1 MSTVGPLL
9 SPLLVGRDELLN
21 LADRRI
27 AEAAAG
33 QGHLLLLAGEAG
45 IGKTR
50 LLRAIL
56 HEAEAAGFRIA
67 KGDLAPQDRQVP
79 LASVL
84 DLARTMND
92 VGEFG
97 ELGDALLAIQ
107 GGRGADNLGSRR
119 LLVRD
124 VAQLIVAAVDQ
135 PTLLAFEDLQW
146 ADELSIEVVGE
157 LARIGQDRPL
167 LLLGIYRADELPL
180 GSLHREWRARLLA
193 QRLAEEARLL
203 PLTYDQTALVTTLI
217 LNTGLPAPREVVDA
231 VYKRTDGVPLHIE
244 ELLGALDESA
254 RTSGRAIRN
263 AQVPDTIEDAIIAR
277 LARLSDDAQAVA
289 LAGAVMGR
297 CFSPEVL
304 AGVMDRPMADL
315 EAPLDELVASSF
327 LYPFQS
333 IDEGYYDFRH
343 QLLRD
348 ALYDT
353 VPAAQLRRLHA
364 RAGEFV
370 PLLIGANEVHA
381 SAHFERAGLRGQAFE
396 AALAGA
402 RAASAVSSR
411 REAFELYGRAVANL
425 PDGLAGDEIGDLYAA
440 YGEAAAAV
448 DDVATE
454 IAADEAA
461 RRHYLAAGRPIDAA
475 SMLVMH
481 AGMLRRDVQPRAERE
496 RYLDQ
501 AEAELNALPD
511 TPERALALSDLWMYR
526 AMLDID
532 LGHLEEADAHIAEAR
547 AQRLASDETDLGDI
561 DFVAASIDVVRGKID
576 KGIDRMMEVARD
588 ARQARLES
596 TGVTSYRMAAA
607 FAMRVMDY
615 ERAEIGL
622 REGLRYADEI
632 QQSYCRHVMAATS
645 AHVAWA
651 AGRWD
656 EAIPIAEIE
665 IVERGSRRGTLGS
678 RDALGFVSFGRGDVD
693 RARSVLEASLAIG
706 RATDEVDL
714 VLPPLWGLAETA
726 LVDGDPENA
735 VAHCE
740 TALRLATE
748 CGERG
753 LIVPFVV
760 TGVRAYQALRRPE
773 AAERWAERVR
783 LHLADWVRAAPALA
797 HADGL
802 LRLAAG
808 STASARTSLE
818 AAVTGWDG
826 LGRIWEATWAR
837 LDLAACLIRG
847 NRHIDAVPILNDARA
862 TADALGSPPL
872 RARVDELTSTAR
884 SRGITDEP
892 WRPLTARE
900 FEVARYVAEGQT
912 NAQIAEE
919 LGLSPKT
926 VSAHIE
932 HILAKLGATRRAE
945 IAAWVA
951 LVASGSRTSS
961 RPATDGVAPR

>member
-9 SPLLVGRDELLN
+9 SPLLVGRDALLD

-27 AEAAAG
+27 DEAAAG

-50 LLRAIL
+50 LLQTIQRKAD
-56 HEAEAAGFRIA
+56 AAGFRRA
-67 KGDLAPQDRQVP
+67 KGDLAPQDRQLP

-92 VGEFG
+92 VGGFG
-97 ELGDALLAIQ
+97 ELGDALLTIQ
-107 GGRGADNLGSRR
+107 RGRGADSLGSRR
-119 LLVRD
+119 LLIRD
-124 VAQLIVAAVDQ
+124 VAQLIVASIDQ

-146 ADELSIEVVGE
+146 ADELSLEVVGE

-167 LLLGIYRADELPL
+167 LLLGVYRVDEFPL

-193 QRLAEEARLL
+193 QRHAEEARLE

-217 LNTGLPAPREVVDA
+217 LNTGLPAPREVVNA
-231 VYKRTDGVPLHIE
+231 VFERTDGIPLHIE
-244 ELLGALDESA
+244 ELLGAIDDAA
-254 RTSGRAIRN
+254 RTDGRAIRN
-263 AQVPDTIEDAIIAR
+263 AVVPDTIEDAI
-277 LARLSDDAQAVA
+277 LARLGRLSGDAQAVA
-289 LAGAVMGR
+289 MAGAVMGR
-297 CFSPEVL
+297 CFSPDVL
-304 AGVMDRPMADL
+304 AGVMDRPLADL
-315 EAPLDELVASSF
+315 DAPLEELVANSF

-381 SAHFERAGLRGQAFE
+381 SAHFERAGLRAQAFE

-411 REAFELYGRAVANL
+411 REAFELYARAVANL
-425 PDGLAGDEIGDLYAA
+425 PDGLTADELGDLYAA
-440 YGEAAAAV
+440 YGEAAAAI

-454 IAADEAA
+454 IAADDAA
-461 RRHYLAAGRPIDAA
+461 RGHYLEAGRLVDAA
-475 SMLVMH
+475 FMLIMH
-481 AGMLRRDVQPRAERE
+481 SNMLRRDVQPRAERE

-501 AEAELNALPD
+501 AEAELEALPESA
-511 TPERALALSDLWMYR
+511 ERSIALSDLWWLR
-526 AMLDID
+526 AMLALDVANLD
-532 LGHLEEADAHIAEAR
+532 AADAAL
-547 AQRLASDETDLGDI
+547 AQSRSLRLAAHDTDMGDI
-561 DFVAASIDVVRGKID
+561 DFLSASIDVLRGRSD
-576 KGIDRMMEVARD
+576 EGLDRMMEIARD
-588 ARQARLES
+588 ARQARMEA

-607 FAMRVMDY
+607 FAIRVMDY
-615 ERAEIGL
+615 DRAEIGL

-632 QQSYCRHVMAATS
+632 QQSYCRHIMAATS
-645 AHVAWA
+645 AHAAWA

-678 RDALGFVSFGRGDVD
+678 RDALGYVCFGRGDTE
-693 RARSVLEASLAIG
+693 RARSVLDASLAIG
-706 RATDEVDL
+706 RSTDEVDL
-714 VLPPLWGLAETA
+714 VMPPLWGLAETA
-726 LVDGDPENA
+726 LVDGDPEAA

-740 TALRLATE
+740 GALALAMA

-760 TGVRAYQALRRPE
+760 TGVRAYQALRRPDS
-773 AAERWAERVR
+773 AERWLERVR
-783 LHLADWVRAAPALA
+783 AQLADWERAAPALA

-808 STASARTSLE
+808 STASARTNLE
-818 AAVTGWDG
+818 AAIAGWDG
-826 LGRIWEATWAR
+826 FGRIWESTWAR

-847 NRHIDAVPILNDARA
+847 NRHLDAVPLLDAVRA
-862 TADALGSPPL
+862 TADRLASPPL
-872 RARVDELTSTAR
+872 RARVDELTRIAR

-900 FEVARYVAEGQT
+900 FEVARHVAEGLT

-919 LGLSPKT
+919 LNLSPKT

-951 LVASGSRTSS
+951 LIAAGTQAVG
-961 RPATDGVAPR
+961 RPG

>member
-9 SPLLVGRDELLN
+9 SPLLVGRDSLLD

-27 AEAAAG
+27 DDAAAG
-33 QGHLLLLAGEAG
+33 HGHLLLLAGEAG

-56 HEAEAAGFRIA
+56 GKAEAAGFRIA
-67 KGDLAPQDRQVP
+67 KGDLAPLDAQLP

-92 VGEFG
+92 LGGFG
-97 ELGDALLAIQ
+97 DLGDELLTIQ
-107 GGRGADNLGSRR
+107 RGRGGDSLGSRR

-124 VAQLIVAAVDQ
+124 IAQLIVRATDQ

-146 ADELSIEVVGE
+146 ADELSLEVVGE
-157 LARIGQDRPL
+157 LARICGDRPL
-167 LLLGIYRADELPL
+167 LLLGAYRADELPL
-180 GSLHREWRARLLA
+180 GSLHREWRARLLN
-193 QRLAEEARLL
+193 QRLAEQARLQ
-203 PLTYDQTALVTTLI
+203 PLTYDETALVTTLI
-217 LNTGLPAPREVVDA
+217 LGTGLPAPREVVSA
-231 VYKRTDGVPLHIE
+231 VHKRTDGIPLHVE
-244 ELLGALDESA
+244 ELLGALGAEA
-254 RTSGRAIRN
+254 RSDGRAIRD
-263 AQVPDTIEDAIIAR
+263 AEVPDTIEDAIR
-277 LARLSDDAQAVA
+277 ARLSRLSDEAQAVA

-297 CFSPEVL
+297 CFSPDVL
-304 AGVMDRPMADL
+304 AGVMDRPIAELDV
-315 EAPLDELVASSF
+315 PLDELVANAF
-327 LYPFQS
+327 LYPFEQV
-333 IDEGYYDFRH
+333 DEGYYDFRH

-348 ALYDT
+348 ALYET
-353 VPAAQLRRLHA
+353 VPAAQLRRMHA

-381 SAHFERAGLRGQAFE
+381 SAHFERAGLKAQAFE
-396 AALAGA
+396 AAVAGA

-425 PDGLAGDEIGDLYAA
+425 PDGLTADALGDLYAA

-454 IAADEAA
+454 IASDEAA
-461 RRHYLAAGRPIDAA
+461 RRHYLEAGRSIDAA
-475 SMLVMH
+475 WMLVMH

-496 RYLDQ
+496 RYLDEAQ
-501 AEAELNALPD
+501 AELLALPESPD
-511 TPERALALSDLWMYR
+511 RALALSSMWMYR

-532 LGHLEEADAHIAEAR
+532 LGHLDEADAHIAEAR
-547 AQRLASDETDLGDI
+547 SQRRASNDSDLGDI
-561 DFVAASIDVVRGKID
+561 DFVTASIEVVRGRID
-576 KGIDRMMEVARD
+576 EGLDRMMEVARD
-588 ARQARLES
+588 SRQARLES

-607 FAMRVMDY
+607 YAMRVMDY
-615 ERAEIGL
+615 DRAEIGL

-651 AGRWD
+651 AGQWD

-678 RDALGFVSFGRGDVD
+678 RDALGYVSFGRGDVV

-726 LVDGDPENA
+726 LVEGDAETA

-740 TALRLATE
+740 GALRLATA

-753 LIVPFVV
+753 LMVPFVV

-783 LHLADWVRAAPALA
+783 AHLADWPRVEPALA

-802 LRLAAG
+802 VRLAAG
-808 STASARTSLE
+808 ATTSARTSLE
-818 AAVTGWDG
+818 TAVAGWDG
-826 LGRIWEATWAR
+826 YGRIWEASWAR

-847 NRHIDAVPILNDARA
+847 NRHLDAIPLLESVRA
-862 TADALGSPPL
+862 TAEHVGSPPL
-872 RARVDELTSTAR
+872 RARVDELMSVAR

-900 FEVARYVAEGQT
+900 FEVARHVAEGLT
-912 NAQIAEE
+912 NAQIADE

-951 LVASGSRTSS
+951 LVAAGTQAVA
-961 RPATDGVAPR
+961 RPG

>member
-1 MSTVGPLL
+1 MSTVGPIL
-9 SPLLVGRDELLN
+9 SPLLVGRDDLLQ

-27 AEAAAG
+27 AEAAAAR
-33 QGHLLLLAGEAG
+33 GHLLMLAGEAG

-50 LLRAIL
+50 LLRGIL
-56 HEAEAAGFRIA
+56 RNAEAAGFRYA
-67 KGDLAPQDRQVP
+67 KADLAPGDSQLP

-92 VGEFG
+92 IGGFG
-97 ELGDALLAIQ
+97 ELGDELLAIQ
-107 GGRGADNLGSRR
+107 GGRGEDSLASRR

-124 VAQLIVAAVDQ
+124 VAQLIIAAMDR

-146 ADELSIEVVGE
+146 ADELSMEVVGE
-157 LARIGQDRPL
+157 LARIGEDRPL
-167 LLLGIYRADELPL
+167 LLLAAYRADELPL
-180 GSLHREWRARLLA
+180 GSLHREWRARLLS
-193 QRLAEEARLL
+193 QRLAEEARLQ

-217 LNTGLPAPREVVDA
+217 LGTGLPAPREVVNA
-231 VYKRTDGVPLHIE
+231 VYERTDGVPLHIE
-244 ELLGALDESA
+244 ELLGALGDVA
-254 RTSGRAIRN
+254 RSDGRAIRK
-263 AQVPDTIEDAIIAR
+263 AEVPDTIEDAILAR

-304 AGVMDRPMADL
+304 AGVMDRPLADL
-315 EAPLDELVASSF
+315 DAPLDELVASSF
-327 LYPFQS
+327 LYPFEQV
-333 IDEGYYDFRH
+333 DEGYYDFRH

-348 ALYDT
+348 ALYET

-370 PLLIGANEVHA
+370 PLLIGANEVHV
-381 SAHFERAGLRGQAFE
+381 SAHFERAGLRAQAFE
-396 AALAGA
+396 AAVAGA

-411 REAFELYGRAVANL
+411 RESFELYARAVANI
-425 PDGLAGDEIGDLYAA
+425 PDGLSADELGDLYAA

-448 DDVATE
+448 DDVAAE
-454 IAADEAA
+454 IAADDAA
-461 RRHYLAAGRPIDAA
+461 RGHYLAAGRLVDAA
-475 SMLVMH
+475 YMLVMH
-481 AGMLRRDVQPRAERE
+481 ANMMRRDAQPRTERE

-501 AEAELNALPD
+501 AEAELESLPESS
-511 TPERALALSDLWMYR
+511 ERAMALSEVWWLRTMLATDVGDL
-526 AMLDID
+526 D
-532 LGHLEEADAHIAEAR
+532 GADAAISAAR
-547 AQRLASDETDLGDI
+547 TYRLVSGDSDPTDI
-561 DFVAASIDVVRGKID
+561 DFLAASIDVIRGRTD
-576 KGIDRMMEVARD
+576 EGLDRMMVIARD
-588 ARQARLES
+588 ARQARLEA

-607 FAMRVMDY
+607 LAMRVMDY
-615 ERAEIGL
+615 GRAEIGL
-622 REGLRYADEI
+622 QEGLRYADEI
-632 QQSYCRHVMAATS
+632 QQSYCRHIMAATS

-651 AGRWD
+651 AGQWD

-678 RDALGFVSFGRGDVD
+678 RDALGYVCFGRGDVE

-726 LVDGDPENA
+726 LVDGDAETA

-740 TALRLATE
+740 AGLALASTS
-748 CGERG
+748 GERA

-760 TGVRAYQALRRPE
+760 TGVRAYQALRRPDG
-773 AAERWAERVR
+773 AERWVERVR
-783 LHLADWVRAAPALA
+783 AHLADWPHAGAALA

-802 LRLAAG
+802 IRLAAG
-808 STASARTSLE
+808 STSSARTSLD
-818 AAVTGWDG
+818 AAVAGWDA

-847 NRHIDAVPILNDARA
+847 NRHIEAIPVLEVVRA
-862 TADALGSPPL
+862 TADRLDSPPL
-872 RARVDELTSTAR
+872 RRRVEELTSTAR
-884 SRGITDEP
+884 SRGITEEP

-900 FEVARYVAEGQT
+900 FEVARYVADGLT

-932 HILAKLGATRRAE
+932 HILAKLGATRRTE

-951 LVASGSRTSS
+951 LVASGARTTD
-961 RPATDGVAPR
+961 RPAADFATLS